1 MLLSLQK
8 VKVGE
13 APLWTE
19 VRMVQ
24 SKVVATVIV
33 MIMGGK
39 AQDLAEHLLSTQG
52 PGFNLQDYK
61 EKNRNPAE
69 CVASVCPNWLPRFCR
84 YQ

>member
-8 VKVGE
+8 VKVEGE

-39 AQDLAEHLLSTQG
+39 AQHLAEHLLSTQG
-52 PGFNLQDYK
+52 PGFNLQDYYK
-61 EKNRNPAE
+61 E
-69 CVASVCPNWLPRFCR
+69 
-84 YQ
+84 